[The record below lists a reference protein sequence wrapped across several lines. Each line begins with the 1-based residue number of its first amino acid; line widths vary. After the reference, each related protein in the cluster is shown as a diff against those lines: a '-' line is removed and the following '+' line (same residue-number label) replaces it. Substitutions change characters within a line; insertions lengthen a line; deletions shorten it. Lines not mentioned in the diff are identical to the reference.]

1 MQSKKVDWIIYLV
14 ATTFFME
21 TLDSTV
27 ITTALPQMASDF
39 GVSPVDVGI
48 GITAYLLTLATCIPI
63 SGWVADRFGSKKV
76 FILAI
81 VLFTFASI
89 LCGLSENLT
98 FFTCARILQGV
109 GGALMV
115 PVGRAIVLQNTQ
127 KDGLIRAISL
137 ITWPGL
143 VGPVVG
149 PAIGGFLTT
158 YATWHWIF
166 FINIPIGIIGIIFS
180 FILLEE
186 KKEKIRK
193 PFDIYGFLLTGVAL
207 SSIIYAIELTR
218 HIKDSQL
225 EILGFT
231 VLGVISGYC
240 SIKHMKRSPHP
251 MIDLSLLKIPTF
263 TTTLWAGLFFRIAIA
278 TVPFLIP
285 LFLQIGLGMDP
296 FKAGLIVL
304 SIFLGNLAMKTVTT
318 PLLNKY
324 GFKLVMMVN
333 GAMIVVTF
341 LLSACI
347 NENMQIGLIVVIL
360 FCGGLTRS
368 LQFTSINTLSLADI
382 PQEKI
387 SSASSVSGT
396 AMQLSMALGIAIGSL
411 TLTLVSLMHSGN
423 IETPSV
429 SDFRLALVLIAIFP
443 IIGMIILHKLDSNA
457 GISIR
462 KLN

>member
-1 MQSKKVDWIIYLV
+1 M
-14 ATTFFME
+14 
-21 TLDSTV
+21 
-27 ITTALPQMASDF
+27 
-39 GVSPVDVGI
+39 
-48 GITAYLLTLATCIPI
+48 
-63 SGWVADRFGSKKV
+63 
-76 FILAI
+76 
-81 VLFTFASI
+81 
-89 LCGLSENLT
+89 
-98 FFTCARILQGV
+98 
-109 GGALMV
+109 
-115 PVGRAIVLQNTQ
+115 
-127 KDGLIRAISL
+127 
-137 ITWPGL
+137 
-143 VGPVVG
+143 
-149 PAIGGFLTT
+149 
-158 YATWHWIF
+158 
-166 FINIPIGIIGIIFS
+166 
-180 FILLEE
+180 
-186 KKEKIRK
+186 
-193 PFDIYGFLLTGVAL
+193 
-207 SSIIYAIELTR
+207 
-218 HIKDSQL
+218 
-225 EILGFT
+225 
-231 VLGVISGYC
+231 VLGVISGIC
-240 SIKHMKRSPHP
+240 SIKHMKKSPHP

-347 NENMQIGLIVVIL
+347 DENMQIGLMVAIL

-382 PQEKI
+382 PKEKI

-443 IIGMIILHKLDSNA
+443 IIGMIILNKLDSNA

-462 KLN
+462 KLK